1 MTFPQ
6 TTALIAAV
14 IAIFQVILMLQV
26 GFARVNTSI
35 SLGSGGNDRLER
47 KIRSH
52 GNLTENAPLFLL
64 LLALLEGV
72 GMSSTVIGIIGLIFF
87 LVRIAHAYALTYTSG
102 PHPLRAIGAFG
113 TVLCLVGTAGTL
125 IFQVLTV

>member
-14 IAIFQVILMLQV
+14 MAIFQVILMLQV
-26 GFARVNTSI
+26 GFTRLNTQI
-35 SLGSGGNDRLER
+35 SFGSGGNDKLER
-47 KIRSH
+47 KIRVH
-52 GNLTENAPLFLL
+52 GNLTENAPMFLL

-72 GMSSTVIGIIGLIFF
+72 GMSSTVIGLIGLAFF
-87 LVRIAHAYALTYTSG
+87 LVRIAHAYALNYTSG
-102 PHPLRAIGAFG
+102 AHPLRAVGAFG

-125 IFQVLTV
+125 IFQALTL